1 MHVLDRLADT
11 PVLTIDPIGQV
22 LHQTPSTAFLFG
34 DMTHQIGWERGG
46 YYRWFTSPA
55 ERRHFCPSEHVL
67 IGTEIAADLHHCLDG
82 DKPSRVAVDLVTM
95 LLDESAE
102 FSGIWSQTT
111 SATETLASRQACVV
125 HSELGHVELHREVL
139 ADIESGLRLVIYLST
154 PGTAGHSKLQLVP
167 VIGHQT
173 RGARHLALELDRAMA
188 TYLRE
193 QLPFVEVVHADAR
206 DLGAVL
212 AARDI
217 SEVTAVV
224 SGLPWSLF
232 NPVLQERILR

>member
-22 LHQTPSTAFLFG
+22 LHQTPSAAFLFG

-173 RGARHLALELDRAMA
+173 FHR
-188 TYLRE
+188 
-193 QLPFVEVVHADAR
+193 
-206 DLGAVL
+206 
-212 AARDI
+212 
-217 SEVTAVV
+217 
-224 SGLPWSLF
+224 
-232 NPVLQERILR
+232 